1 LVEIRIRGRNASKI
15 PRQAWGP
22 FTSARRVMVGAKKTG
37 IILADG
43 FHADIVRVIR
53 VEVNTKIHESMLRK
67 WGFKIK

>member
-1 LVEIRIRGRNASKI
+1 
-15 PRQAWGP
+15 
-22 FTSARRVMVGAKKTG
+22 MVGAKKTG

-43 FHADIVRVIR
+43 FHVDIVRVIR